1 MKKISQRLLAAAV
14 VAAVGVT
21 ASAEV
26 LSPEQALGRA
36 LPSARRAAP
45 GVTQQPVLAYTAE
58 ADELPAVY
66 VFAKENKGF
75 MVVSADDLATP
86 LLGFVDNGNFDADNM
101 APALKYWLDEY
112 ARQIAYARAN
122 GVDEAA
128 PRLARTLGR
137 AEIAPKLKTTW
148 NQGAPYNQLCPEA
161 CPTGC
166 VATAASQVMNFFK
179 YPEEPVTIDLSYNAS
194 VNGKSVNLELDLKD
208 FKFDWSNMLDNYTSS
223 ATAEQ
228 KLAVAQLMQ
237 AIGYA
242 VEMSY
247 ASSASGAQTYR
258 VGYFLAEKFG
268 YDKSVQYLSRD
279 CYTLDE
285 WEDMLYNQLSTVGPV
300 LYDGTTINNEGHA
313 FVMDG
318 YKEDEGEAFFHLNWG
333 WGGVSDGYFT
343 VGALD
348 PATMG
353 TGGAASGLG
362 FNYDQ
367 NATINLKPDKGG
379 EYTPVIAAQGQGLSI
394 TPGSFNL
401 GREVTVAY
409 TGGGF
414 YSYSMYKIPE
424 VKFGLHI
431 VGEGQDFYRW
441 NDTPSKDLAT
451 LYGKTSYTV
460 LLSGVKENS
469 TYVLTPA
476 YKIGDN
482 KYEMDLP
489 YGAVRKY
496 VLKTSTYNG
505 ELIPVAADL
514 DVTAEMSDLEFKL
527 NTRVDFS
534 GKFVND
540 TETYFFGHVAP
551 AFLEKVYGEYEI
563 VNARPN
569 FTLNVAPG
577 ETVEWKDTFRVTN
590 AVGLTS
596 GNYYYFG
603 FVNPETG
610 AIMGDLVKFFFGV
623 PSTGIDDVE
632 IDTEAPAEYYNLQG
646 IRVAEPKAGEIYIV
660 RRGDKATKEYVK

>member
-101 APALKYWLDEY
+101 APALKYWLGEY

-128 PRLARTLGR
+128 PRIARTLGR
-137 AEIAPKLKTTW
+137 AEIAPKVSTLW
-148 NQGAPYNQLCPEA
+148 DQGAPYNQLCPPG

-166 VATAASQVMNFFK
+166 VATAAAQVMK
-179 YPEEPVTIDLSYNAS
+179 YHEYPENPVTANLSYNAS
-194 VNGKSVNLELDLKD
+194 VNGESVNLELDLKD
-208 FKFDWSNMLDNYTSS
+208 FKFDWDNMLNTYTAS

-237 AIGYA
+237 AAGYGA
-242 VEMSY
+242 EMSY
-247 ASSASGAQTYR
+247 ASSASGAQTFR

-268 YDKSVQYLSRD
+268 YDKSVQYLTRD

-285 WEDMLYNQLSTVGPV
+285 WESIIYDQLVNVGPV

-318 YKEDEGEAFFHLNWG
+318 YKEENGEAYFHLNWG
-333 WGGVSDGYFT
+333 WGGMSDGYFT

-348 PATMG
+348 PSAMG
-353 TGGAASGLG
+353 AGGAASGLG

-367 NATINLKPDKGG
+367 NATINLKPADGG
-379 EYTPVIAAQGQGLSI
+379 EYVPVVAAQGQGLSI

-414 YSYSMYKIPE
+414 YSYSLYEIPSI
-424 VKFGLHI
+424 KFGLHI

-441 NDTPSKDLAT
+441 NDTPSEKLGT

-476 YKIGDN
+476 YKVGD
-482 KYEMDLP
+482 KMYEMHMP
-489 YGAVRKY
+489 YGAVRQY
-496 VLKTSTYNG
+496 VLKTSVYNG
-505 ELIPVAADL
+505 ELIPVGANL
-514 DVTAEMSDLEFKL
+514 DVEAEMGNLEFKV
-527 NTRVDFS
+527 NTRVQFN
-534 GKFVND
+534 GKFVNNTD
-540 TETYFFGHVAP
+540 AYYFGHVAP
-551 AFLEKVYGEYEI
+551 AILQKVYGEYEL
-563 VNARPN
+563 VHARPN
-569 FTLNVAPG
+569 FTLNVNPG
-577 ETVEWKDTFRVTN
+577 ETVEWGESMRVTN
-590 AVGLTS
+590 AFGLTS

-603 FVNPETG
+603 FINPETG
-610 AIMGDLVKFFFGV
+610 AVLSNLVKFFFGV